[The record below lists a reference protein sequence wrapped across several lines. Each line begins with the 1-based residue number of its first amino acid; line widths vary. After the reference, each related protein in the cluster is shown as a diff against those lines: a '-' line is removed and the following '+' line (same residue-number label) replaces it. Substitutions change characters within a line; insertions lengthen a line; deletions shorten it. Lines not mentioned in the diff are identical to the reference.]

1 MLIYSN
7 IQTQQNTNNAQRT
20 MKRERGSI
28 QFCPHSFFSLPF
40 VGHYAFVETK
50 LSAYKT
56 IYQYVMCHIQHFNAF
71 TPVNKSVGKRQGIP
85 SGYYVNVTARN
96 HDDKPTGRHDVPPKL
111 AKEEKASG
119 DH

>member
-7 IQTQQNTNNAQRT
+7 IQTQQNTNNTQRT

-28 QFCPHSFFSLPF
+28 QFCPHFFFSLPF

-56 IYQYVMCHIQHFNAF
+56 IYQYVMYHIQHFYTRQQVCGETAGHSKWVLGM
-71 TPVNKSVGKRQGIP
+71 PICHHVNKQACQRDG
-85 SGYYVNVTARN
+85 T
-96 HDDKPTGRHDVPPKL
+96 KP
-111 AKEEKASG
+111 
-119 DH
+119 

>member
-56 IYQYVMCHIQHFNAF
+56 IYQYVMCHIQHFNDF

-85 SGYYVNVTARN
+85 SGVLRIPICHHVNKQACQRDGT
-96 HDDKPTGRHDVPPKL
+96 KP
-111 AKEEKASG
+111 
-119 DH
+119 

>member
-1 MLIYSN
+1 
-7 IQTQQNTNNAQRT
+7 
-20 MKRERGSI
+20 
-28 QFCPHSFFSLPF
+28 
-40 VGHYAFVETK
+40 
-50 LSAYKT
+50 
-56 IYQYVMCHIQHFNAF
+56 MCYIQHFNAF

-85 SGYYVNVTARN
+85 SGYYVYRYAIMSTSRHVNVTARN